1 MDNSAEDI
9 LIESKKVL
17 ETKGEW
23 ELLDIKAAQSILNLT
38 EGRYQEVRFH
48 VSKAYLKCYI

>member
-1 MDNSAEDI
+1 MDNSVEDI
-9 LIESKKVL
+9 LIKSQKVL

-23 ELLDIKAAQSILNLT
+23 EFLDIKAAQSILNLT

-48 VSKAYLKCYI
+48 VSKAYLN